1 MGKQHPPILSK
12 DQIHDHLRKLNI
24 HKSMG
29 PDEMHSRI
37 LRELSDVVAK
47 PLPVIFQC
55 SSGEVPGDWKKGN
68 TTPISTKGKQYGPG
82 NYRPVTLTSGLG
94 RITEQILQEAML
106 RHTEGRELIRENQH
120 GFCPTKGKSC
130 LTNLVGGLP

>member
-1 MGKQHPPILSK
+1 LSK
-12 DQIHDHLRKLNI
+12 PIRAQFSHRA
-24 HKSMG
+24 
-29 PDEMHSRI
+29 
-37 LRELSDVVAK
+37 REIWELADVVAK
-47 PLPVIFQC
+47 PLSMIREK
-55 SSGEVPGDWKKGN
+55 SWRSGEVPGDWKKGN
-68 TTPISTKGKQYGPG
+68 TTPISTKGKKDGPG

>member
-1 MGKQHPPILSK
+1 MA
-12 DQIHDHLRKLNI
+12 
-24 HKSMG
+24 
-29 PDEMHSRI
+29 
-37 LRELSDVVAK
+37 DVVAK
-47 PLPVIFQC
+47 PLSMIREK
-55 SSGEVPGDWKKGN
+55 SWRSGEVPGDWKKGN